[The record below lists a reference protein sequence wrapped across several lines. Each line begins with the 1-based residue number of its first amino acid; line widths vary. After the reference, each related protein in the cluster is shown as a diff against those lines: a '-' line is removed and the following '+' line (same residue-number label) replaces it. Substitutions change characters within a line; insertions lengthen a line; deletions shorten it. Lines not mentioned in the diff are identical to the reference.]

1 MLDTDESCMVMDKAI
16 ETQGKLENEMA
27 DLEKEVQ
34 EFIKMKKETIN
45 LKRPVQNDVGRVRT
59 IK

>member
-1 MLDTDESCMVMDKAI
+1 MVMEKAI